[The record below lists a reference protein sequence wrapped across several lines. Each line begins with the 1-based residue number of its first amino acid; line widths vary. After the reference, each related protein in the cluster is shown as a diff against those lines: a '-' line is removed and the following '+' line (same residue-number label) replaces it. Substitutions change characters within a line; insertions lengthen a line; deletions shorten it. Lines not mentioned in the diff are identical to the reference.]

1 MEQGESNLT
10 VDKIAIWHAIVQI
23 VQILKAGLLTQNN
36 LMPFLGNYKDVPQ
49 DK

>member
-10 VDKIAIWHAIVQI
+10 VDKIAIWHAIMQI
-23 VQILKAGLLTQNN
+23 VQIIKAGLLTHN